1 MRLRSSKR
9 HAGEPD
15 QQQRQELHE
24 AATHEADAREV
35 GAQEA
40 GPQEAGSVEA
50 ALEGGNELSHYTGA
64 SKRSKKHAY
73 GSKTKGKFER
83 YQYHCLVCQSS
94 NKYSRI
100 GDHFNVFGHDRESW
114 K

>member
-24 AATHEADAREV
+24 AGIHEADAREI

-40 GPQEAGSVEA
+40 GPQEAGVEKA
-50 ALEGGNELSHYTGA
+50 SEEYSSLGRGNELSCYTGA
-64 SKRSKKHAY
+64 SKRSKKHL
-73 GSKTKGKFER
+73 R
-83 YQYHCLVCQSS
+83 
-94 NKYSRI
+94 
-100 GDHFNVFGHDRESW
+100 GHM